1 MALALYRRYR
11 PDTFDGVIGQTQ
23 VTVPLSRAL
32 DEGKLTHAYLF
43 SGPRGCGKT
52 SSARIL
58 ARCINCEQGPTSH
71 PCGECASCRDL
82 ATGGP
87 GSIDVV
93 EIDAASHN
101 GVDDARELRERAAF
115 APARDR
121 YKIFILDEAH
131 MVTQQG
137 FNALLKIVEEPPEH
151 VMFIFATTEPEKV
164 IGTIRSRTHHYPF
177 RLVPTE
183 IMGPYLQQICE
194 KEQIKAEPGV
204 LKLAMRAGGG
214 SVRDT
219 LSVLDQLMVGSVG
232 GVIAQDSAVALLG
245 FTPDALIGEAIDAV
259 IERDGEKLYGVVQKV
274 VVGGFDPRRFV
285 EDLLSRV
292 RDLLVLTLGGERAES
307 VLGDDSA
314 AEDMDHLHRQ
324 AEALGLGT
332 LSGMAE
338 TINSALSAMTG
349 AVSPRMR
356 LELLA
361 ARLLA
366 GRDPETAT
374 AMPAQ
379 QSSTADMA
387 GIVQRQPS
395 GRAATPASR
404 GGFAGANRR
413 TAQQPSGGAATSS
426 APASVGQTHNDAAAN
441 VGTNAGMARS
451 AARAQS
457 VGASSAE
464 VSNDATPA
472 ATPNGTVSNS
482 ALSNDATPSVMSNAA
497 AQHAS
502 AGVRAASNGR
512 GAGAM
517 DGDSAQHASYAATP
531 AAEPVAA
538 PMASSSGSSPVAPN
552 ASVQHAA
559 QGAAAADSAVDSVVD
574 GSAAPAQEDRRSVD
588 ERWDAAVAALPSD
601 VREYV
606 TRDKVVRVALASNA
620 AGKQRVSM
628 TFDCPLSQ
636 HAFALAVSSDEAH
649 RGHKA
654 SKVVLAAVRKVF
666 GANTMIAP
674 APVAANGDKVE
685 PTSRMSG
692 EQLAQVKQQIALA
705 KAGLA
710 AAGLAVHIGAHAP
723 AQSKEPR
730 TGAADGQQDADDPV
744 HRVSGALLGETGNS
758 ADSGN
763 QEAPSYLGVNGQEK
777 LDASDGLN
785 NRGELSNSGN
795 SFSPASPDAA
805 RTPDDSERSMS
816 LGKLGNRSDS
826 TGSLS
831 GEDHKNGMAHDAG
844 RDDDN
849 ADPWAQ
855 PAQEPSATASA
866 AAFVAA
872 AGADAADT
880 GESEGARHHKQV
892 SVPDTSDGIDPWAV
906 SSLPNAAAS
915 GTTDSAAVHTLAK
928 VTSNVTSSAA
938 DNAHDNAYEPA
949 VHAGETSSA
958 ASRGNP
964 SANPAMQDQSDP
976 WQIEV
981 HSVADGSS
989 DSNAANGEQGSRIGR
1004 GAVQSAHQ
1012 PQSIRQSQS
1021 ARQQAMRQSQQ
1032 PQQERSA
1039 QPVSA
1044 GAPEHAQVAPEDDEY
1059 SLNDESLGAASA
1071 MSMDEL
1077 AQLFEV
1083 KRVEDFAVDD
1093 PHNPK
1098 NIQPP
1103 SKSSKHQEG

>member
-11 PDTFDGVIGQTQ
+11 PDTFDGVIGQAQ

-58 ARCINCEQGPTSH
+58 ARCINCEKGPTSH
-71 PCGECASCRDL
+71 PCGECESCRDL

-324 AEALGLGT
+324 AEALDLGT

-379 QSSTADMA
+379 QSSAADMA
-387 GIVQRQPS
+387 GIAQRQPS

-413 TAQQPSGGAATSS
+413 TAQQPSGGTATSS
-426 APASVGQTHNDAAAN
+426 ASASVGQIHNDAAA

-451 AARAQS
+451 TARAQS
-457 VGASSAE
+457 VGASAAE
-464 VSNDATPA
+464 ASNGVTRAVM
-472 ATPNGTVSNS
+472 PNGTVSNS
-482 ALSNDATPSVMSNAA
+482 AVSNDATPSVIPNAA

-502 AGVRAASNGR
+502 AGVQAASNEHGT
-512 GAGAM
+512 GAM
-517 DGDSAQHASYAATP
+517 DGGSAPHASYAAAP

-538 PMASSSGSSPVAPN
+538 PMASSSGSSPVASN
-552 ASVQHAA
+552 APMQHAA
-559 QGAAAADSAVDSVVD
+559 QGAAAAGSAVDSAID

-588 ERWDAAVAALPSD
+588 ERWDAAIAALPSD

-654 SKVVLAAVRKVF
+654 SKVVLAAVREVF

-692 EQLAQVKQQIALA
+692 ERLAQVKQQIALA

-744 HRVSGALLGETGNS
+744 HRGGEASRGETGNS

-763 QEAPSYLGVNGQEK
+763 QGTSSYPGANGQEK
-777 LDASDGLN
+777 VGESDGPD

-805 RTPDDSERSMS
+805 RTPDGSERSMS
-816 LGKLGNRSDS
+816 LGELGNRSDS

-831 GEDHKNGMAHDAG
+831 GEDHKNRIAHNAG

-872 AGADAADT
+872 ASTDT
-880 GESEGARHHKQV
+880 GESKGPRHHKQV

-915 GTTDSAAVHTLAK
+915 DTTDSAAVHTLAK

-976 WQIEV
+976 WQTEA
-981 HSVADGSS
+981 HGVAGGSS
-989 DSNAANGEQGSRIGR
+989 NSNAANGEQGPRIGR
-1004 GAVQSAHQ
+1004 DAVQSVRQ
-1012 PQSIRQSQS
+1012 PQS
-1021 ARQQAMRQSQQ
+1021 ARQQAIQQ
-1032 PQQERSA
+1032 PRQERSA
-1039 QPVSA
+1039 QPESA

-1083 KRVEDFAVDD
+1083 KRVEDFAADD

>member
-1 MALALYRRYR
+1 
-11 PDTFDGVIGQTQ
+11 
-23 VTVPLSRAL
+23 
-32 DEGKLTHAYLF
+32 
-43 SGPRGCGKT
+43 
-52 SSARIL
+52 
-58 ARCINCEQGPTSH
+58 
-71 PCGECASCRDL
+71 
-82 ATGGP
+82 
-87 GSIDVV
+87 
-93 EIDAASHN
+93 
-101 GVDDARELRERAAF
+101 
-115 APARDR
+115 
-121 YKIFILDEAH
+121 
-131 MVTQQG
+131 
-137 FNALLKIVEEPPEH
+137 
-151 VMFIFATTEPEKV
+151 
-164 IGTIRSRTHHYPF
+164 
-177 RLVPTE
+177 
-183 IMGPYLQQICE
+183 
-194 KEQIKAEPGV
+194 
-204 LKLAMRAGGG
+204 
-214 SVRDT
+214 
-219 LSVLDQLMVGSVG
+219 MVGSVG

-387 GIVQRQPS
+387 GIAQRQPS
-395 GRAATPASR
+395 GHAANSAGH

-413 TAQQPSGGAATSS
+413 TVQQPSGSAA
-426 APASVGQTHNDAAAN
+426 APAVPASIGQTHNDAAPAM
-441 VGTNAGMARS
+441 GTNTGMARS
-451 AARAQS
+451 TARAQS
-457 VGASSAE
+457 VGASAAE
-464 VSNDATPA
+464 ASNGVTPA
-472 ATPNGTVSNS
+472 VAPNGTVSNS
-482 ALSNDATPSVMSNAA
+482 AVSNDATPSVMPNAA

-502 AGVRAASNGR
+502 SGVQAASNEHGT
-512 GAGAM
+512 GAM
-517 DGDSAQHASYAATP
+517 DGGSAPHASYAAAP

-538 PMASSSGSSPVAPN
+538 PMASSSGSSPVASN
-552 ASVQHAA
+552 APMQHAA
-559 QGAAAADSAVDSVVD
+559 QGAAAAGSAVDSAID

-654 SKVVLAAVRKVF
+654 SKVVLAAVREVF

-730 TGAADGQQDADDPV
+730 TGSADGQQDADDPV
-744 HRVSGALLGETGNS
+744 HRGGEALLGETGNS
-758 ADSGN
+758 TDFDN
-763 QEAPSYLGVNGQEK
+763 QETSSYLGVNGQEK
-777 LDASDGLN
+777 LGASDSLN

-795 SFSPASPDAA
+795 SDSTAGADAA
-805 RTPDDSERSMS
+805 QTPDGSELPMSM
-816 LGKLGNRSDS
+816 GEPGNRSDS
-826 TGSLS
+826 IGRLS
-831 GEDHKNGMAHDAG
+831 GEGHKNGMAHDAG
-844 RDDDN
+844 RDDDSV
-849 ADPWAQ
+849 DPWAQ

-872 AGADAADT
+872 AGADAVDT
-880 GESEGARHHKQV
+880 GESKGTRHHKQV

-906 SSLPNAAAS
+906 SSLPNAA
-915 GTTDSAAVHTLAK
+915 TNDMTD
-928 VTSNVTSSAA
+928 SAA

-949 VHAGETSSA
+949 VHADETSSA
-958 ASRGNP
+958 IPDENP

-976 WQIEV
+976 WQTEA
-981 HSVADGSS
+981 HGVAGGSS
-989 DSNAANGEQGSRIGR
+989 NSNAANGEQGPRIGR
-1004 GAVQSAHQ
+1004 DAVQSV
-1012 PQSIRQSQS
+1012 RQSQSVRQPQS
-1021 ARQQAMRQSQQ
+1021 ARQQAIQQ
-1032 PQQERSA
+1032 PRQERSA
-1039 QPVSA
+1039 QPESA

-1083 KRVEDFAVDD
+1083 KRVEDFAADD

>member
-11 PDTFDGVIGQTQ
+11 PDTFDGVIGQAQ

-58 ARCINCEQGPTSH
+58 ARCINCEKGPTSH
-71 PCGECASCRDL
+71 PCGECESCRDL

-194 KEQIKAEPGV
+194 KEQIKAEPG
-204 LKLAMRAGGG
+204 
-214 SVRDT
+214 
-219 LSVLDQLMVGSVG
+219 VLDQLMVGSVG

-387 GIVQRQPS
+387 GIAQRQPS
-395 GRAATPASR
+395 GHAANSAGH

-413 TAQQPSGGAATSS
+413 TVQQPSGSAA
-426 APASVGQTHNDAAAN
+426 APAVPASIGQTHNDAAPAM
-441 VGTNAGMARS
+441 GTNTGMARS
-451 AARAQS
+451 TARAQS
-457 VGASSAE
+457 VGASAAE
-464 VSNDATPA
+464 ASNGVTPA
-472 ATPNGTVSNS
+472 VAPNGTVSNS
-482 ALSNDATPSVMSNAA
+482 AVSNDATPSVMPNAA

-502 AGVRAASNGR
+502 SGVQAASNEHGT
-512 GAGAM
+512 GAM
-517 DGDSAQHASYAATP
+517 DGGSAPHASYAAAP

-538 PMASSSGSSPVAPN
+538 PMASSSGSSPVASN
-552 ASVQHAA
+552 APMQHAA
-559 QGAAAADSAVDSVVD
+559 QGAAAAGSAVDSAID

-654 SKVVLAAVRKVF
+654 SKVVLAAVREVF

-730 TGAADGQQDADDPV
+730 TGSADGQQDADDPV
-744 HRVSGALLGETGNS
+744 HRGGEALLGETGNS
-758 ADSGN
+758 TDFDN
-763 QEAPSYLGVNGQEK
+763 QETSSYLGVNGQEK
-777 LDASDGLN
+777 LGASDSLN

-795 SFSPASPDAA
+795 SDSTAGADAA
-805 RTPDDSERSMS
+805 QTPDGSELPMSM
-816 LGKLGNRSDS
+816 GEPGNRSDS
-826 TGSLS
+826 IGRLS
-831 GEDHKNGMAHDAG
+831 GEGHKNGMAHDAG
-844 RDDDN
+844 RDDDSV
-849 ADPWAQ
+849 DPWAQ

-872 AGADAADT
+872 AGADAVDT
-880 GESEGARHHKQV
+880 GESKGTRHHKQV

-906 SSLPNAAAS
+906 SSLPNAA
-915 GTTDSAAVHTLAK
+915 TNDMTD
-928 VTSNVTSSAA
+928 SAA

-949 VHAGETSSA
+949 VHADETSSA
-958 ASRGNP
+958 IPDENP

-976 WQIEV
+976 WQTEA
-981 HSVADGSS
+981 HGVAGGSS
-989 DSNAANGEQGSRIGR
+989 NSNAANGEQGPRIGR
-1004 GAVQSAHQ
+1004 DAVQSV
-1012 PQSIRQSQS
+1012 RQSQSVRQPQS
-1021 ARQQAMRQSQQ
+1021 ARQQAIQQ
-1032 PQQERSA
+1032 PRQERSA
-1039 QPVSA
+1039 QPESA

-1083 KRVEDFAVDD
+1083 KRVEDFAADD